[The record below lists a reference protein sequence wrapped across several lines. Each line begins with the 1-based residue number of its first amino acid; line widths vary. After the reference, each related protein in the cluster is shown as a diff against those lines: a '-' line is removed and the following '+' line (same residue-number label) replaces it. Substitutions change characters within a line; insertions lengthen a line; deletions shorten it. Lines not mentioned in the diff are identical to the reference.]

1 MAIRAPMEL
10 TKGKRKIRKTKKDKK
25 REFCGRLIKS
35 EDSSCIQMFPKQR
48 QHISSKNNGKNIR
61 SDIGNI
67 KLQIQMLVQIQIQA
81 VRDKN

>member
-1 MAIRAPMEL
+1 MSPLYVKKR
-10 TKGKRKIRKTKKDKK
+10 KRKIRKIKKDKK
-25 REFCGRLIKS
+25 RELCGRLIKS

-67 KLQIQMLVQIQIQA
+67 KLQIQMLIQIQMQA
-81 VRDKN
+81 LGDKN